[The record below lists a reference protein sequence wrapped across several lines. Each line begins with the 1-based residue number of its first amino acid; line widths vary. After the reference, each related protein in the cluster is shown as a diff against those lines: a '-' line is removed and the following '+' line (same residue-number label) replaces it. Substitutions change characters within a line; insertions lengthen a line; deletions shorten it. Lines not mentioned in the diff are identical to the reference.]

1 LVRGLL
7 VRFAVELPPDDSMAP
22 QEGAVAEVQ
31 LHDNARFYPSDA
43 ALARWRSQAERGQAV
58 IAYD

>member
-1 LVRGLL
+1 

-43 ALARWRSQAERGQAV
+43 ALARWRSQAEQGQAV